1 MTINIL
7 QIHPSKMIHC
17 IAVDDEPLALDL
29 LADNI
34 SKVPYLTLVKKCRNA
49 FDALAVLEKETVDL
63 IFLDIQMPGL
73 TGLQFL
79 KALQN
84 KKPMVVM
91 VTAYEQYALEGFNL
105 NVTDY
110 LMKPVAFERF
120 YQACEKAKELFEL
133 KNRDDLAQN
142 ALDFTQSN
150 PQKTENT
157 EESLTPHFFF
167 VNVEYSLLKI
177 LSDDVLYIEGMKDYL
192 KIHLASQPKA
202 VITRMSFKAIEE
214 KLPQHLFFRVHKSFM
229 VNTLKIQSIRNG
241 TIFINKHEIPLSE
254 NMREELMK
262 KLNIG

>member
-1 MTINIL
+1 MIN
-7 QIHPSKMIHC
+7 C

-34 SKVPYLTLVKKCRNA
+34 SNVPYLNLIKKCRTA
-49 FDALAVLEKETVDL
+49 FDALDVLEREDIHL
-63 IFLDIQMPGL
+63 IFLDVQMPRL

-79 KALQN
+79 NALNN
-84 KKPMVVM
+84 KKPMVIM

-120 YQACEKAKELFEL
+120 YQACEKAKELFDL
-133 KNRDDLAQN
+133 KNKAFLTETNDDLAQKMPEN
-142 ALDFTQSN
+142 AVY
-150 PQKTENT
+150 TEG
-157 EESLTPHFFF
+157 SFAPHFFF
-167 VNVEYSLLKI
+167 VNVEYSLVKI
-177 LSDDVLYIEGMKDYL
+177 LSDDILYIEGMKDYL

-214 KLPQHLFFRVHKSFM
+214 KLPMPLFFRVHKSFM
-229 VNTLKIQSIRNG
+229 VNTSKIQSMRNG
-241 TIFINKHEIPLSE
+241 MIFINKHEIPLSE

>member
-1 MTINIL
+1 MIN
-7 QIHPSKMIHC
+7 C

-34 SKVPYLTLVKKCRNA
+34 LNVPYLNLIKKCRTA
-49 FDALAVLEKETVDL
+49 FDALDVLEREEIHL
-63 IFLDIQMPGL
+63 IFLDVQMPRL

-79 KALQN
+79 NALNN

-120 YQACEKAKELFEL
+120 YQACEKVKVLFDLQNKDHLAAKMPENAVYTDLS
-133 KNRDDLAQN
+133 RDYREG
-142 ALDFTQSN
+142 S
-150 PQKTENT
+150 
-157 EESLTPHFFF
+157 SSPHFFF
-167 VNVEYSLLKI
+167 VNVEYSLVKI
-177 LSDDVLYIEGMKDYL
+177 LSDDILVIEGMKDYL

-214 KLPQHLFFRVHKSFM
+214 KLPMHLFFRVHKSFM
-229 VNTLKIQSIRNG
+229 VNTSKIQSMRNG
-241 TIFINKHEIPLSE
+241 MIFINKHEIPLSE

-262 KLNIG
+262 VLKIG

>member
-1 MTINIL
+1 MIN
-7 QIHPSKMIHC
+7 C

-34 SKVPYLTLVKKCRNA
+34 SKVPYLNLVKKCRTA
-49 FDALAVLEKETVDL
+49 FEALDVLEREEIHL
-63 IFLDIQMPGL
+63 IFLDVQMPRL

-79 KALQN
+79 NALNN

-91 VTAYEQYALEGFNL
+91 VTAYEQYALDGFNL

-133 KNRDDLAQN
+133 KNKDNLV
-142 ALDFTQSN
+142 
-150 PQKTENT
+150 QKMSEIMQNT
-157 EESLTPHFFF
+157 EGPPAPHFFF
-167 VNVEYSLLKI
+167 VNVEYSLVKI
-177 LSDDVLYIEGMKDYL
+177 LSDDILYIEGMKDYL
-192 KIHLASQPKA
+192 KIHLASQTKF
-202 VITRMSFKAIEE
+202 ILTRMSFKTMEE
-214 KLPQHLFFRVHKSFM
+214 KLPPHLFFRVHKSFM

-254 NMREELMK
+254 NTRDELMK
-262 KLNIG
+262 KLKVN

>member
-1 MTINIL
+1 MIN
-7 QIHPSKMIHC
+7 C

-34 SKVPYLTLVKKCRNA
+34 SKVPYLNLIKKCRTA
-49 FDALAVLEKETVDL
+49 FEALDVLEREKIHL
-63 IFLDIQMPGL
+63 IFLDVQMPRL

-79 KALQN
+79 NALKN

-91 VTAYEQYALEGFNL
+91 VTAYEQYALDGFNL

-133 KNRDDLAQN
+133 KNKDNLALKIPEN
-142 ALDFTQSN
+142 VVY
-150 PQKTENT
+150 TEG
-157 EESLTPHFFF
+157 SPSPHFFF
-167 VNVEYSLLKI
+167 VNVEYSLVKI
-177 LSDDVLYIEGMKDYL
+177 LSDDILVIEGMKDYL

-214 KLPQHLFFRVHKSFM
+214 KLPMHLFFRVHKSFM
-229 VNTLKIQSIRNG
+229 VNTSKIQSIRNG
-241 TIFINKHEIPLSE
+241 MIFINKHEIPLSE

>member
-1 MTINIL
+1 MIN
-7 QIHPSKMIHC
+7 C

-34 SKVPYLTLVKKCRNA
+34 SKVPYLTLIKKCRTA
-49 FDALAVLEKETVDL
+49 FEALDVLEREEIHL
-63 IFLDIQMPGL
+63 IFLDVQMPRL

-79 KALQN
+79 NALNN

-91 VTAYEQYALEGFNL
+91 VTAYEQYALDGFNL

-133 KNRDDLAQN
+133 KNKDN
-142 ALDFTQSN
+142 S
-150 PQKTENT
+150 PQKMPEYAFYTEG
-157 EESLTPHFFF
+157 SPSPHFFF
-167 VNVEYSLLKI
+167 VSVEYSLVKI
-177 LSDDVLYIEGMKDYL
+177 FSDDILYIEGMKDYL
-192 KIHLASQPKA
+192 KIHLASQTK
-202 VITRMSFKAIEE
+202 VVLTRMTFKAIEE
-214 KLPQHLFFRVHKSFM
+214 KLPMNLFFRVHKSFM
-229 VNTLKIQSIRNG
+229 VNTPKIQSIRNG
-241 TIFINKHEIPLSE
+241 MIFINKHEIPLSE

>member
-1 MTINIL
+1 
-7 QIHPSKMIHC
+7 MIRC

-29 LADNI
+29 LADNM
-34 SKVPYLTLVKKCRNA
+34 SKVPYLTLIKKCRNA
-49 FDALAVLEKETVDL
+49 FEALAVLEKEAVDL

-120 YQACEKAKELFEL
+120 YQACEKARELLDL
-133 KNRDDLAQN
+133 KNRSDSSAIAAEIRN
-142 ALDFTQSN
+142 SQSEI
-150 PQKTENT
+150 ENT
-157 EESLTPHFFF
+157 EGSSLPHFFF
-167 VNVEYSLLKI
+167 VNVEYSLVKI
-177 LSDDVLYIEGMKDYL
+177 MSDDILYIEGMKDYL
-192 KIHLASQPKA
+192 KIHLASQTKA

-214 KLPQHLFFRVHKSFM
+214 KLPTHLFFRVHKSFM

-241 TIFINKHEIPLSE
+241 TIFIGKHEIPLSE
-254 NMREELMK
+254 NMREDLMR
-262 KLNIG
+262 KLNI